1 MGVMALGG
9 HFAWGQAPSGGGN
22 VPQIPFGQTYKD
34 FQFPMYQKGQLA
46 YTLTAVSA
54 RGITINRAEAK
65 DVKIDLYT
73 DGKVTTTITSPDADL
88 YLADR
93 KMRSKN
99 TVQIERADL
108 EATAQVCDFDLGE
121 KKYLLRQ
128 NVRVLLKHFD
138 VGASPKTV
146 TPPATTGVSPTA
158 PAVPPAPE
166 PMPTLDEPPPPP
178 PSGTRTSR
186 TGESLLDVPGASAS
200 PSTAPIQPPPQGSP

>member
-1 MGVMALGG
+1 MALAG
-9 HFAWGQAPSGGGN
+9 HVAWGQASAGGGN
-22 VPQIPFGQTYKD
+22 LPQIPFGQTYKD
-34 FQFPMYQKGQLA
+34 FQFPMYQKGELA

-54 RGITINRAEAK
+54 KGITINRAEAK
-65 DVKIDLYT
+65 EVKIDVYT

-146 TPPATTGVSPTA
+146 TPPTA
-158 PAVPPAPE
+158 STAGSPAVPPAPE
-166 PMPTLDEPPPPP
+166 PAPTMDEPIPPPP
-178 PSGTRTSR
+178 PSGTRASKN
-186 TGESLLDVPGASAS
+186 GDALMDVPGASAS
-200 PSTAPIQPPPQGSP
+200 PGTAPIQPPPQGTP